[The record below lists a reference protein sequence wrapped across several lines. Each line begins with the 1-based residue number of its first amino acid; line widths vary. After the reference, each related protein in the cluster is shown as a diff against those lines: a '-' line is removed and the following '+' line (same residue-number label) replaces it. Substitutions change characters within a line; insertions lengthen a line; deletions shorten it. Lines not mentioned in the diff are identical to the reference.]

1 MTDKELA
8 IYIGS
13 KIREYRKKR
22 FLTQNELA
30 LSVGIGHTTI
40 ANYEKGFRTPKKNTL
55 FKIAESLN
63 VTIDDLFPPVQ
74 KEDTLSS
81 PTPQVLHLDRKL
93 QEPRHAEWIS
103 QGERLLEEQEA
114 ESATIN
120 EPLYEYKVFEKLAA
134 GNGYTYFN
142 DGNFDIVFHDE
153 KMDHDFASWVF
164 GDSMEPT
171 YLNGEVV
178 LIKQTGFDYDGA
190 IYAVDWDGQTY
201 IKKVYKEETGLR
213 LVSLNKKYADKFAP
227 YDEDPRIIG
236 KIVGHFQPMTT

>member
-1 MTDKELA
+1 MNILGNSIKSIRKSKGMTQRELSEMTGFKQNT
-8 IYIGS
+8 ISNHENGNRQLDETD
-13 KIREYRKKR
+13 IRTYAK
-22 FLTQNELA
+22 A
-30 LSVGIGHTTI
+30 LSISPQELFDMAGVSTP
-40 ANYEKGFRTPKKNTL
+40 TPK
-55 FKIAESLN
+55 
-63 VTIDDLFPPVQ
+63 
-74 KEDTLSS
+74 
-81 PTPQVLHLDRKL
+81 VLELDRKL
-93 QEPRHAEWIS
+93 QEPRHTEWIS

-114 ESATIN
+114 ESTTIN
-120 EPLYEYKVFEKLAA
+120 EPLYEYKVFEKLSA
-134 GNGYTYFN
+134 GTGFTYFN

-201 IKKVYKEETGLR
+201 IKKVYQEETGLR

-236 KIVGHFQPMTT
+236 KIVGHFQPVTT

>member
-1 MTDKELA
+1 MNILGNSIKSIRKSKGMTQRELSEMTGFKQNTISNHENGNRQLDETDIRTYA
-8 IYIGS
+8 KALNISPQELFDMAGVS
-13 KIREYRKKR
+13 TPSPKILE
-22 FLTQNELA
+22 
-30 LSVGIGHTTI
+30 
-40 ANYEKGFRTPKKNTL
+40 
-55 FKIAESLN
+55 
-63 VTIDDLFPPVQ
+63 
-74 KEDTLSS
+74 
-81 PTPQVLHLDRKL
+81 LDRKL
-93 QEPRHAEWIS
+93 HEPRHAEWIS

-114 ESATIN
+114 ESTTIN

>member
-1 MTDKELA
+1 MNILGNSIKSIRKSKGMTQRELSEMTGFKQNT
-8 IYIGS
+8 ISNHENGNRQLDETD
-13 KIREYRKKR
+13 IRTYARA
-22 FLTQNELA
+22 LNISPQELFDVA
-30 LSVGIGHTTI
+30 GV
-40 ANYEKGFRTPKKNTL
+40 
-55 FKIAESLN
+55 
-63 VTIDDLFPPVQ
+63 
-74 KEDTLSS
+74 SS
-81 PTPQVLHLDRKL
+81 PTPQVLNIDRKL
-93 QEPRHAEWIS
+93 HEPRHSDWIS
-103 QGERLLEEQEA
+103 HGERLLEEQEA
-114 ESATIN
+114 ETTTIN

-171 YLNGEVV
+171 YLNGEVI

-201 IKKVYKEETGLR
+201 IKKVYKEEAGLR

>member
-1 MTDKELA
+1 MTQRELSEMTGFKQNTISNHENGNRQLDETDIR
-8 IYIGS
+8 IYAKALNIS
-13 KIREYRKKR
+13 P
-22 FLTQNELA
+22 QELFDMA
-30 LSVGIGHTTI
+30 GVST
-40 ANYEKGFRTPKKNTL
+40 
-55 FKIAESLN
+55 
-63 VTIDDLFPPVQ
+63 
-74 KEDTLSS
+74 

-114 ESATIN
+114 ESTTIN

>member
-1 MTDKELA
+1 MQIIADNITHYRKEKGVTQKELA
-8 IYIGS
+8 KAVGVTPSTMTDYMKLRSAPSFGVIQKLADYFGVKKSDIDS
-13 KIREYRKKR
+13 TFKDKI
-22 FLTQNELA
+22 
-30 LSVGIGHTTI
+30 I
-40 ANYEKGFRTPKKNTL
+40 P
-55 FKIAESLN
+55 
-63 VTIDDLFPPVQ
+63 
-74 KEDTLSS
+74 S
-81 PTPQVLHLDRKL
+81 PTPQVLHLDREL
-93 QEPRHAEWIS
+93 EEPRHSQWIS
-103 QGERLLEEQEA
+103 HGEKLLDEQEA
-114 ESATIN
+114 EKTTVN

-134 GNGYTYFN
+134 GTGYTYFN

-178 LIKQTGFDYDGA
+178 LIKQTGFDYNGA

-201 IKKVYKEETGLR
+201 IKKVYQEENGLR

-236 KIVGHFQPMTT
+236 KIVGHFQPITI

>member
-1 MTDKELA
+1 MATLA
-8 IYIGS
+8 ENI
-13 KIREYRKKR
+13 KKYRKANK
-22 FLTQNELA
+22 FTQKSLAEEL
-30 LSVGIGHTTI
+30 GIAPTAVSAWELGRNKPLMDNVEQM
-40 ANYEKGFRTPKKNTL
+40 ASL
-55 FKIAESLN
+55 FNISKSQLLG
-63 VTIDDLFPPVQ
+63 DDLT
-74 KEDTLSS
+74 TLSTPS
-81 PTPQVLHLDRKL
+81 PKVLELDRKL
-93 QEPRHAEWIS
+93 HEPRHAEWIS
-103 QGERLLEEQEA
+103 HGERLLEEQEA
-114 ESATIN
+114 ESTTVN
-120 EPLYEYKVFEKLAA
+120 EPLYEYKVFEKLSA
-134 GNGYTYFN
+134 GTGFTYFN